1 MTLTAVTIDVAVD
14 LVEFDTR
21 LSTDPVSEVTAND
34 AVLEQSL
41 LSRRERD
48 PDDVRRL

>member
-1 MTLTAVTIDVAVD
+1 MILTAIAVDVAVD

-21 LSTDPVSEVTAND
+21 LFTDLDITALEVTAND

-48 PDDVRRL
+48 RDDV